1 MQDISLIEREDFL
14 QHYRKLY
21 TFFREVWSMDKTSRL
36 KEILYRSFVK
46 SQGED
51 GSVAI
56 YDLLS
61 QMRTAVI
68 IIDEIGLK
76 QSTVSAVLLF
86 HPFKTY
92 ITVRDRALFWCRC
105 RGYSA
110 RVEES

>member
-1 MQDISLIEREDFL
+1 
-14 QHYRKLY
+14 
-21 TFFREVWSMDKTSRL
+21 MDKTSRL

-51 GSVAI
+51 GSVAM

-86 HPFKTY
+86 HPFFKKNIY
-92 ITVRDRALFWCRC
+92 HRQRQSSILVPM
-105 RGYSA
+105 
-110 RVEES
+110 